1 MQIKKTLQII
11 KPKAKSLLGI
21 DINADSIRLVEL
33 SRFGSNYQV
42 EACINIPLA
51 ASASDDLVSTTLKEI
66 FAQTQIK
73 TKNAAVAL
81 SHSAIIFKE
90 IEIVPGL
97 SNKEIEDFLQFN
109 IEKYTGEPANNISFD
124 YQIIETRAKTDEHIT
139 LQLITVR
146 RERVEKCI
154 KLLQTA
160 NLYPAIID
168 IDSYALERS
177 IRQQFKAIAGLMAI
191 INIDARATLIVVI
204 DGEKMVYAHEDF
216 TNQAEM
222 QSVTQIVTQLK
233 PKLPLVFAALHQSLE
248 KVILAGERAML
259 LGLKEAINTQF
270 NVQTVII
277 DPFFGMQLSP
287 SVSQELIQRIAP
299 TMAISCGL
307 ALRVTDAN
315 GN

>member
-1 MQIKKTLQII
+1 MQIKKILQII
-11 KPKAKSLLGI
+11 KPKAKSLIGI

-51 ASASDDLVSTTLKEI
+51 ASASDDLVSTTLKEV

-73 TKNAAVAL
+73 TKNVAVAL

-109 IEKYTGEPANNISFD
+109 IEKYIGEPANNISFD
-124 YQIIETRAKTDEHIT
+124 YQIVETPRKSNEHIT
-139 LQLITVR
+139 LRLITVR

-154 KLLQTA
+154 KLLQASDLCPTV
-160 NLYPAIID
+160 ID
-168 IDSYALERS
+168 IDSYALERT
-177 IRQQFKAIAGLMAI
+177 IRRQFKATAGLVAI
-191 INIDARATLIVVI
+191 INIDAGAILIVVI

-216 TNQAEM
+216 TNRAEI
-222 QSVTQIVTQLK
+222 QSVTQITTHLK
-233 PKLPLVFAALHQSLE
+233 SKLLRQPLE
-248 KVILAGERAML
+248 KIVLAGEKAAL
-259 LGLKEAINTQF
+259 PGLKEAINAQF

-277 DPFFGMQLSP
+277 DPFFGMRLSP
-287 SVSQELIQRIAP
+287 SVSQESIQKIAP
-299 TMAISCGL
+299 MMAISCGL

>member
-1 MQIKKTLQII
+1 MQIKKILQTI

-33 SRFGSNYQV
+33 SCLGSNYQV
-42 EACINIPLA
+42 ETCINMPLT
-51 ASASDDLVSTTLKEI
+51 ASMPDDLVITVLKEM

-97 SNKEIEDFLQFN
+97 SNKEIEDFLHFN
-109 IEKYTGEPANNISFD
+109 IEKYIGEPANSISFD
-124 YQIIETRAKTDEHIT
+124 YQIIDTKGKIDEHIT
-139 LQLITVR
+139 LRLITVR

-154 KLLQTA
+154 KLLQET
-160 NLYPAIID
+160 NLRPKIID

-177 IRQQFKAIAGLMAI
+177 IRQQFKATVGLMAI
-191 INIDARATLIVVI
+191 INIDAGAILIVII
-204 DGEKMVYAHEDF
+204 DHEKMVYAHEDF
-216 TNQAEM
+216 TNRAEI
-222 QSVTQIVTQLK
+222 QSVTQIITYLK
-233 PKLPLVFAALHQSLE
+233 LKLLHQPLE
-248 KVILAGERAML
+248 KIVLAGEKAAL
-259 LGLKEAINTQF
+259 PGLKEAVNTQF
-270 NVQTVII
+270 GIQTVII

-287 SVSQELIQRIAP
+287 SISQELVQKIAP
-299 TMAISCGL
+299 MMTISCGL
-307 ALRVTDAN
+307 ALRVTDVN